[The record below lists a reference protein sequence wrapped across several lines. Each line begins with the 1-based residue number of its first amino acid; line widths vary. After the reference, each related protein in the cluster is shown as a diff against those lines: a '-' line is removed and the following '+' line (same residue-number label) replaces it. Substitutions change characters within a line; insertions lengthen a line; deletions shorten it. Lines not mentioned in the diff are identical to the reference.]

1 MKKTLHDL
9 PREAFVGAT
18 VAVRVDFNVPLA
30 RGRIA
35 DPTRIERCVPTI
47 RHLTTAGARVILLSH
62 LGRPGGQVRA
72 GLTLEPV
79 AGCLEEMLEAPIRFC
94 PHNESSGVSECVRE
108 TEPGSV
114 LLLEN
119 TRFLA
124 GETANSPQL
133 AADWATWADFYVL
146 DAFGT
151 AHRAHAS
158 TDGLPRAVR
167 AKGGVAAAGC
177 LVARELDVMGGALVS
192 PRRPFVAVIG
202 GVKISDKIDVI
213 EALVPRVDAL
223 LVGGAMAN
231 TFFRAMGMETGASLV
246 EPEKCGVAARLL
258 EVAGPRMV
266 LPVDCT
272 VARALVSGAE
282 TRAVARVDVAPGEV
296 IGDIGPVT
304 VRLFGR
310 RIEDAATVVWNGP
323 MGVFEVAGFAEGTQ
337 GVARAAA
344 VAADAG
350 ATVIVGGGDSAA
362 AVRSAGVGTRITH
375 ISTGGGA
382 SLDLLAG
389 KKLPGVEALSDRCST

>member
-1 MKKTLHDL
+1 
-9 PREAFVGAT
+9 
-18 VAVRVDFNVPLA
+18 
-30 RGRIA
+30 
-35 DPTRIERCVPTI
+35 
-47 RHLTTAGARVILLSH
+47 
-62 LGRPGGQVRA
+62 
-72 GLTLEPV
+72 
-79 AGCLEEMLEAPIRFC
+79 
-94 PHNESSGVSECVRE
+94 
-108 TEPGSV
+108 
-114 LLLEN
+114 
-119 TRFLA
+119 
-124 GETANSPQL
+124 
-133 AADWATWADFYVL
+133 
-146 DAFGT
+146 
-151 AHRAHAS
+151 
-158 TDGLPRAVR
+158 
-167 AKGGVAAAGC
+167 
-177 LVARELDVMGGALVS
+177 
-192 PRRPFVAVIG
+192 
-202 GVKISDKIDVI
+202 
-213 EALVPRVDAL
+213 
-223 LVGGAMAN
+223 MAN